1 MPQRNLMPPL
11 RERELVSRQIQGVLN
26 QLQES
31 IKPQLEELPP
41 EDQRCLRIYMIQE
54 AIRSHTQLSR
64 KLLEYQIEI
73 DALSANLEIIL
84 EATREIDDR
93 TRYSGEVNIGDT
105 KISIEKR
112 RKILSIIE
120 LIWRE
125 NS

>member
-1 MPQRNLMPPL
+1 
-11 RERELVSRQIQGVLN
+11 
-26 QLQES
+26 
-31 IKPQLEELPP
+31 
-41 EDQRCLRIYMIQE
+41 MIQE

-73 DALSANLEIIL
+73 DALSANLEIFL

-93 TRYSGEVNIGDT
+93 TKISGELNIGDT

-112 RKILSIIE
+112 RKMPSIIE